1 MSTVRTY
8 TNYLNKFG
16 ISDEQGRE
24 RCNEIFNT
32 IFYGSES
39 ERFYQP
45 VKADMGYIED
55 TGNHDVRTEGMSY
68 GMMMCVQMDRQDEF
82 NRLWKWVKTHMFLD
96 EGPNKGYFAWSCR
109 TDGNKN
115 ALGAAPD
122 GEEFFVMALI
132 FAGNRWGNG
141 RGIFDYHSEA
151 RAILHTMLNKGYDG
165 TAGRAMFDRET
176 GYIKFITEVDF
187 TDPSYHL
194 PHFYELYAEI
204 ADEDDAKLCKRAA
217 TASREYWKISA
228 HPETGL
234 YSEYAAYDG
243 SPQKTDYNMFGGRH
257 DWFFSD
263 AYRTILNIA
272 VDTEWFGRTDWAVE
286 EAAKYLG
293 FFERPENTDDWNH
306 IFELDGT
313 KLETPA
319 LHPVAIVATN
329 AAAHVIVDNNDS
341 RKWAERFIN
350 TPLRRGDRRYYDNC
364 LYFFS
369 YMILSGNYR
378 MW

>member
-1 MSTVRTY
+1 
-8 TNYLNKFG
+8 
-16 ISDEQGRE
+16 
-24 RCNEIFNT
+24 
-32 IFYGSES
+32 
-39 ERFYQP
+39 
-45 VKADMGYIED
+45 
-55 TGNHDVRTEGMSY
+55 
-68 GMMMCVQMDRQDEF
+68 
-82 NRLWKWVKTHMFLD
+82 
-96 EGPNKGYFAWSCR
+96 
-109 TDGNKN
+109 
-115 ALGAAPD
+115 
-122 GEEFFVMALI
+122 
-132 FAGNRWGNG
+132 
-141 RGIFDYHSEA
+141 
-151 RAILHTMLNKGYDG
+151 
-165 TAGRAMFDRET
+165 
-176 GYIKFITEVDF
+176 
-187 TDPSYHL
+187 
-194 PHFYELYAEI
+194 
-204 ADEDDAKLCKRAA
+204 
-217 TASREYWKISA
+217 
-228 HPETGL
+228 
-234 YSEYAAYDG
+234 
-243 SPQKTDYNMFGGRH
+243 MFGGRH

-350 TPLRRGDRRYYDNC
+350 TPLRLGDRRYYDNC